1 MFNPPPPDREHQVT
15 LGTMSST
22 TEKDLE
28 DMGLVQTSPGIWV
41 PKKTAKKVEKIK
53 ADNTLPT
60 QGNPKE
66 LVIDGPPTYRVI
78 KDKKYYLSGNLFYSS
93 IHWTIRKNI
102 TIWAKGFLKE
112 RMLHLKPLEPR
123 TTLLVVFSVKREIT
137 PNMNLDVDNR
147 CGFWAKM
154 FQDVLEDLGLVT
166 NDNAYWISKVHYE
179 FDWKRKE
186 DNLTFKIL

>member
-1 MFNPPPPDREHQVT
+1 MGKNP
-15 LGTMSST
+15 
-22 TEKDLE
+22 TEDDLKK
-28 DMGLVQTSPGIWV
+28 MGLVENEDGSYSV
-41 PKKTAKKVEKIK
+41 PRPPLSKKMAAKVQKIEKAK
-53 ADNTLPT
+53 AARY
-60 QGNPKE
+60 QGNPRE
-66 LVIDGPPTYRVI
+66 VVIDDPPTYRTI
-78 KDKKYYLSGNLFYSS
+78 KGTKYYLSGNLFYAS
-93 IHWTIRKNI
+93 IHWTIRQNV
-102 TIWAKGFLKE
+102 TTWAKGYLKE

-137 PNMNLDVDNR
+137 PKMNLDVDNR

-154 FQDVLEDLGLVT
+154 FQDVLEDLNLVL